1 MRSCYRITAALAAS
15 ILAASVA
22 FGALGQDAVGAYP
35 HAGVLPDP
43 ALTPGAV
50 RTTAMADVCID
61 RRTRQ
66 YRHWSRERADRI
78 LQEYGL
84 PPGPYGQSY
93 ELDRLIPLDLGGA
106 DEDANLWPEPRRS
119 VEPEWNAERKDRLE
133 WKLADMACGG
143 QLDLATAQKAIRD
156 NWVDAYRTYIGER

>member
-1 MRSCYRITAALAAS
+1 
-15 ILAASVA
+15 
-22 FGALGQDAVGAYP
+22 
-35 HAGVLPDP
+35 
-43 ALTPGAV
+43 
-50 RTTAMADVCID
+50 MADVCID

-84 PPGPYGQSY
+84 PPGPYSQSY
-93 ELDRLIPLDLGGA
+93 ELGHLIPLDLGGA

-133 WKLADMACGG
+133 WKLADMVCGG
-143 QLDLATAQKAIRD
+143 QLDLATAQNSTPWREGAAWR
-156 NWVDAYRTYIGER
+156 WLPERPPTAKPLMDGP

>member
-1 MRSCYRITAALAAS
+1 LTTNALAGAV
-15 ILAASVA
+15 LVAASVS
-22 FGALGQDAVGAYP
+22 FGAFGQDAR
-35 HAGVLPDP
+35 VLPDS

-50 RTTAMADVCID
+50 RTTDKADVCID

-66 YRHWSRERADRI
+66 YRHWSREQADRI
-78 LQEYGL
+78 LHEYGL
-84 PPGPYGQSY
+84 PPGPYSQSY
-93 ELDRLIPLDLGGA
+93 ELDHLIPLDLGGA

-133 WKLADMACGG
+133 WKLADLVCGG